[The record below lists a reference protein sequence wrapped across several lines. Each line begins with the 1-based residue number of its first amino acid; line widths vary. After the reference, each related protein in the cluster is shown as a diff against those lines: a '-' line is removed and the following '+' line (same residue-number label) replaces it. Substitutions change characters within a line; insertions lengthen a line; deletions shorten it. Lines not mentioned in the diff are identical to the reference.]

1 MAGRSSAVGLGCAS
15 GEVWFHSFC
24 LTGITLDWGMERALE
39 SVQFGFESF
48 VYQIG
53 IMRPHL
59 PVTPGKVAF
68 CDCHQ
73 ALLAERLPSQ

>member
-1 MAGRSSAVGLGCAS
+1 
-15 GEVWFHSFC
+15 
-24 LTGITLDWGMERALE
+24 MERALE